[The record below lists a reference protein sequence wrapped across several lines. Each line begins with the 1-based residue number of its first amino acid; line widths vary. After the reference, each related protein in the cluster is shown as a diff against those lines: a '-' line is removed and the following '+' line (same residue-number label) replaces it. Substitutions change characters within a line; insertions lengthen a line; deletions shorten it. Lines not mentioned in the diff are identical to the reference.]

1 MALKCLEE
9 SSKALKA
16 ALYYDEED
24 AWEFRDIWQEED
36 A

>member
-1 MALKCLEE
+1 LKL
-9 SSKALKA
+9 SKALKA
-16 ALYYDEED
+16 ALYYDKEE

>member
-1 MALKCLEE
+1 LEL
-9 SSKALKA
+9 SKALKE
-16 ALYYDEED
+16 ALYYDDED

>member
-1 MALKCLEE
+1 LKL
-9 SSKALKA
+9 SKALKA
-16 ALYYDEED
+16 ALYYDEEE